1 MSFWGRLWQ
10 GISGQAKK
18 RLPKQMELLG
28 APLELVEKARRAP
41 EEAQEALFLD
51 FTDGRHACAL
61 DWKATPADVVEGL
74 LPLLSEDEKKLVPS
88 VDDLPEDSGEA
99 IAKIRS
105 QLAAGPRTLVH
116 TESLGD
122 FSILI
127 VVPKEKEQEFLR
139 CAGPWLIA

>member
-1 MSFWGRLWQ
+1 MSFWARMWQ

-28 APLELVEKARRAP
+28 APLELVEKARKAP
-41 EEAQEALFLD
+41 EETQEGLFLD

-74 LPLLSEDEKKLVPS
+74 LPLLSDDEKKLVAS
-88 VDDLPEDSGEA
+88 LEDLPRERDDA

-116 TESLGD
+116 TESFGD

-139 CAGPWLIA
+139 CV